1 MMADLARIKRNV
13 AKMAAQNAPVEDID
27 GYIASEGVTVDDVRN
42 FKDAVSQAT
51 SEMSAMTQAL
61 DKGPEGN
68 PVADR
73 QRAQYDALPEWQKP
87 IVAAGD
93 TLQLFA
99 NGATMGFGDKAVA
112 GARSLF
118 TDKTYEQ
125 ELADARTKTQEARNR
140 AGYAGTGAEVVGAVA
155 TPMKLAGKGATL
167 AGRFGTAAMTGA
179 PGVLART
186 GLMAVEGGGYGA
198 LTAAGND
205 QDITTGAGIGA
216 VGGGLG
222 NLAGEAISAGVSK
235 VAGKFNPK
243 VPQMGV
249 DDLMAA
255 KNAAYQQAD
264 QAGVVFTPSA
274 MTRLRDDVT
283 QEFAKK
289 AYHPKLQPK
298 MAVVL
303 EELDRLTSQNVTL
316 EGLDT
321 ARQIASDAFEAGNK
335 KNNMLLS
342 VVIDKID
349 NLMASPRSGDILMGD
364 HQAGAEAL
372 KQARKFYHQARK
384 LDTINTFINKG
395 ELIGGSQKNQDIAGA
410 TQRQIRTILTNE
422 GKARGFTKPELEAAR
437 KAVMGTGTQRAAHA
451 IGGLFPRD
459 RLSSAVHAVG
469 GLGTAAVSGGATIP
483 LQVGAMVAG
492 YGAQKTSQWLA
503 NKSVAELVSI
513 ISSGG
518 VPQPIMKN
526 AIQLLAESKR
536 DALTRALMAI
546 AVNRGNAGYNEPSH
560 QYQK

>member
-1 MMADLARIKRNV
+1 MATLNINGRRVKVDDSFLSLSPEQ
-13 AKMAAQNAPVEDID
+13 QNATVDEIAQSLGVQQAPEASQA
-27 GYIASEGVTVDDVRN
+27 ASEL
-42 FKDAVSQAT
+42 
-51 SEMSAMTQAL
+51 SAMTRAL

-112 GARSLF
+112 GARSMF

-140 AGYAGTGAEVVGAVA
+140 ARGAGTGAEIAGAVA

-186 GLMAVEGGGYGA
+186 GLMAAEGGGYGA

-243 VPQMGV
+243 APQMGV
-249 DDLMAA
+249 DDL
-255 KNAAYQQAD
+255 KDLGRAAYKRAEN
-264 QAGVVFTPSA
+264 AGVMFNQNGVNK
-274 MTRLRDDVT
+274 LRSDVIQDLT
-283 QEFAKK
+283 ARG
-289 AYHPKLQPK
+289 YHDVNEPGVKP
-298 MAVVL
+298 VL
-303 EELDRLTSQNVTL
+303 DYLARIGNGNVTF

-321 ARQIASDAFEAGNK
+321 LRKIAANGYRPGLQSNNAAVSQIINR
-335 KNNMLLS
+335 
-342 VVIDKID
+342 IDELVNAAD
-349 NLMASPRSGDILMGD
+349 PSMVLMGNNPK
-364 HQAGAEAL
+364 AAAEAI
-372 KQARKFYHQARK
+372 KEARGHWHRAMK
-384 LDTINTFINKG
+384 LDTVEKAILRGQQNA
-395 ELIGGSQKNQDIAGA
+395 DA
-410 TQRQIRTILTNE
+410 QISGDVGRTTMGQLKRVLQSEAKT
-422 GKARGFTKPELEAAR
+422 RGFTAAEM
-437 KAVMGTGTQRAAHA
+437 KALGSAAGYSPGQRVA
-451 IGGLFPRD
+451 
-459 RLSSAVHAVG
+459 HAVG
-469 GLGTAAVSGGATIP
+469 GLMPRGRLLSSIQAATAIGTGGASIP
-483 LQVGAMVAG
+483 LQVTGMIAG
-492 YGAQKTSQWLA
+492 YGAQKTAEHLA
-503 NKSVAELVSI
+503 KKSVGELVRL

-546 AVNRGNAGYNEPSH
+546 AVNRGSTVFAAPMDQGKE
-560 QYQK
+560 

>member
-1 MMADLARIKRNV
+1 MATLNINGRR
-13 AKMAAQNAPVEDID
+13 
-27 GYIASEGVTVDDVRN
+27 VTVDDSFLSLSPEQQN
-42 FKDAVSQAT
+42 AT
-51 SEMSAMTQAL
+51 VDEIAQSLGAQQSSEAQNAASEMSAMTQAL

-73 QRAQYDALPEWQKP
+73 QRTQYDALPEWQKP

-125 ELADARTKTQEARNR
+125 ELAAARTSTEAARNR
-140 AGYAGTGAEVVGAVA
+140 ARGAGTAAEITGAVA

-186 GLMAVEGGGYGA
+186 GLMAAEGGGYGA

-222 NLAGEAISAGVSK
+222 NLAGEAISAGISK

-249 DDLMAA
+249 DDLKAA
-255 KNAAYQQAD
+255 SNAAYSRAE
-264 QAGVVFTPSA
+264 QAGVAFNQNGVNQ
-274 MTRLRDDVT
+274 LRTNIIDDLT
-283 QEFAKK
+283 ARG
-289 AYHPKLQPK
+289 YHNANEPGVKP
-298 MAVVL
+298 VL
-303 EELDRLTSQNVTL
+303 EYLEKIGNGNVTL
-316 EGLDT
+316 KGLDT
-321 ARQIASDAFEAGNK
+321 LRK
-335 KNNMLLS
+335 
-342 VVIDKID
+342 
-349 NLMASPRSGDILMGD
+349 MASNGFQPGNQSNNAALTQIIGRIDELVNAADPSTVLMGSNPQAAASALREARSMWGRAKKLETVQELLD
-364 HQAGAEAL
+364 RAGLNAGSAGA
-372 KQARKFYHQARK
+372 
-384 LDTINTFINKG
+384 
-395 ELIGGSQKNQDIAGA
+395 GGNVENAS
-410 TQRQIRTILTNE
+410 RQQIKRLLTNPNLKR
-422 GKARGFTKPELEAAR
+422 GLTKAEQDAAR
-437 KAVMGTGTQRAAHA
+437 KAVLGSPTQNVLRLAGKLSPQGNGLMLA
-451 IGGLFPRD
+451 IGG
-459 RLSSAVHAVG
+459 A
-469 GLGTAAVSGGATIP
+469 GTIAAPATAIP
-483 LQVGAMVAG
+483 AMIAG
-492 YGAQKTSQWLA
+492 YGAKKTAEHLSR
-503 NKSVAELVSI
+503 KSVAELVRL

-518 VPQPIMKN
+518 VPQPVMKN

-546 AVNRGNAGYNEPSH
+546 AVNRGSTVFAAPMDQRE
-560 QYQK
+560 K

>member
-1 MMADLARIKRNV
+1 MATLNINGRRVKVDDSFLSLSPEQQNATVDEI
-13 AKMAAQNAPVEDID
+13 AQSLGAQQSPEAQNA
-27 GYIASEGVTVDDVRN
+27 A
-42 FKDAVSQAT
+42 

-87 IVAAGD
+87 VVAAGD

-125 ELADARTKTQEARNR
+125 ELAAARTKTQEARNR

-167 AGRFGTAAMTGA
+167 AGRLGTAAMTGA

-205 QDITTGAGIGA
+205 QDIGTGTAIGA

-222 NLAGEAISAGVSK
+222 NLAGEAISAGISK

-249 DDLMAA
+249 DDLKAA
-255 KNAAYQQAD
+255 SNAAYSRAE
-264 QAGVVFTPSA
+264 QAGVAFNQNGVNQ
-274 MTRLRDDVT
+274 LRTNIIDDLT
-283 QEFAKK
+283 ARG
-289 AYHPKLQPK
+289 YHNANEPGVKP
-298 MAVVL
+298 VL
-303 EELDRLTSQNVTL
+303 EYLEKIGNGNVTL
-316 EGLDT
+316 KGLDT
-321 ARQIASDAFEAGNK
+321 LRK
-335 KNNMLLS
+335 
-342 VVIDKID
+342 
-349 NLMASPRSGDILMGD
+349 MASNGFQPGNQSNNAALTQIIGRIDELVNAADPATVLMGSNPQAAASALKEARSMWGRAKKLETVQELLD
-364 HQAGAEAL
+364 RAGLNAGSAGA
-372 KQARKFYHQARK
+372 
-384 LDTINTFINKG
+384 
-395 ELIGGSQKNQDIAGA
+395 GGNVENAS
-410 TQRQIRTILTNE
+410 RQQIKRLLTNPNLKR
-422 GKARGFTKPELEAAR
+422 GLTKAEQEAAR
-437 KAVMGTGTQRAAHA
+437 KAVLGSRTQNAFRLAGGMSPTTGKLTAFLTGAGA
-451 IGGLFPRD
+451 LTNP
-459 RLSSAVHAVG
+459 AVG
-469 GLGTAAVSGGATIP
+469 VP
-483 LQVGAMVAG
+483 AMIAG
-492 YGAQKTSQWLA
+492 YGAKKTAEHLSR
-503 NKSVAELVSI
+503 KSVAELVSL

-518 VPQPIMKN
+518 VPQPVMKN

>member
-1 MMADLARIKRNV
+1 MPIFEIQGPDGSTYEVDAPDENAALQGYQRMIGGAQQSPE
-13 AKMAAQNAPVEDID
+13 AQNA
-27 GYIASEGVTVDDVRN
+27 N
-42 FKDAVSQAT
+42 

-61 DKGPEGN
+61 ENGPEGN

-112 GARSLF
+112 GARSMF

-125 ELADARTKTQEARNR
+125 ELADARNKTQEARNR
-140 AGYAGTGAEVVGAVA
+140 ARGAGTGAEIAGAVA

-205 QDITTGAGIGA
+205 QDIGTGTAIGA

-235 VAGKFNPK
+235 IAGKFNPK

-249 DDLMAA
+249 DDL
-255 KNAAYQQAD
+255 KDLGRAAYKRAEN
-264 QAGVVFTPSA
+264 AGVMFNQNGVNKLRTDVIQDLTARGYHDVNEPGVKPVLDYL
-274 MTRLRDDVT
+274 TRIGNG
-283 QEFAKK
+283 
-289 AYHPKLQPK
+289 
-298 MAVVL
+298 
-303 EELDRLTSQNVTL
+303 NVTF

-321 ARQIASDAFEAGNK
+321 LRKIAANGYRPGLQSNNAAVSQIINR
-335 KNNMLLS
+335 
-342 VVIDKID
+342 IDELVNAAD
-349 NLMASPRSGDILMGD
+349 PSMVLMGSNPK
-364 HQAGAEAL
+364 AAAEAI
-372 KQARKFYHQARK
+372 KEARSHWHRAMK
-384 LDTINTFINKG
+384 LDTVEKAILRGQQNA
-395 ELIGGSQKNQDIAGA
+395 DA
-410 TQRQIRTILTNE
+410 QISGDVGRTTMGQLKRVLQSEAKT
-422 GKARGFTKPELEAAR
+422 RGFTPAEMKALGSAA
-437 KAVMGTGTQRAAHA
+437 GYSPGQRVA
-451 IGGLFPRD
+451 
-459 RLSSAVHAVG
+459 HAVG
-469 GLGTAAVSGGATIP
+469 GLMPRGRLLSSIQAATAIGTGGASIP
-483 LQVGAMVAG
+483 LQVTGMIAG
-492 YGAQKTSQWLA
+492 YGAQKTAEHLA
-503 NKSVAELVSI
+503 KKSVGELVRL

-518 VPQPIMKN
+518 VPQPVMKN

-546 AVNRGNAGYNEPSH
+546 AVNRGNAWYNQPNH
-560 QYQK
+560 QEQP

>member
-1 MMADLARIKRNV
+1 MATLNINGRRVKVDDSFLSLSPEQQNATVDEI
-13 AKMAAQNAPVEDID
+13 AQSLGAQQAPEAAQA
-27 GYIASEGVTVDDVRN
+27 A
-42 FKDAVSQAT
+42 
-51 SEMSAMTQAL
+51 SEMSAMTQAM

-112 GARSLF
+112 GTRSMF

-140 AGYAGTGAEVVGAVA
+140 ARGAGTGAEILGAVA

-205 QDITTGAGIGA
+205 QDIATGTAIGA

-222 NLAGEAISAGVSK
+222 NLAGEAISAGISK

-249 DDLMAA
+249 DDLKAA
-255 KNAAYQQAD
+255 SNAAYSRAE
-264 QAGVVFTPSA
+264 QAGVAFNANGVNQ
-274 MTRLRDDVT
+274 LRTNIIQDLT
-283 QEFAKK
+283 ARG
-289 AYHPKLQPK
+289 YHPTNEPGVKPI
-298 MAVVL
+298 
-303 EELDRLTSQNVTL
+303 LDQLAKIGNGNLTL
-316 EGLDT
+316 KGLDT
-321 ARQIASDAFEAGNK
+321 IRK
-335 KNNMLLS
+335 
-342 VVIDKID
+342 
-349 NLMASPRSGDILMGD
+349 MASNGFQPGNQSNNAALTQIIGRIDELVNAADPATVLMGSNPQAAASALKEARSMWGRAKKLETVQELLD
-364 HQAGAEAL
+364 RAGLNAGSAGA
-372 KQARKFYHQARK
+372 
-384 LDTINTFINKG
+384 
-395 ELIGGSQKNQDIAGA
+395 GGNVENAS
-410 TQRQIRTILTNE
+410 RQQIKRLLTNPNL
-422 GKARGFTKPELEAAR
+422 KRGLTQAEQAAAR
-437 KAVMGTGTQRAAHA
+437 KAVLGSPTQNALRLAGKLSPQGNGLMLA
-451 IGGLFPRD
+451 IGG
-459 RLSSAVHAVG
+459 A
-469 GLGTAAVSGGATIP
+469 GTIAAPAAAIP
-483 LQVGAMVAG
+483 AMIAG
-492 YGAQKTSQWLA
+492 YGAKKTAEHLSR
-503 NKSVAELVSI
+503 KSVAELVRL

-518 VPQPIMKN
+518 VPEPVMKN

-546 AVNRGNAGYNEPSH
+546 AVNRGNAVFAAPMDQRE
-560 QYQK
+560 K